1 MTMEDAIFRAVVDY
15 TPKVCVERALQN
27 GDGLYR
33 NEKFVDLEEQCLVFE
48 DLLRQLF
55 HIAKQLNPRD
65 VQGALRRFNAVHVGK
80 LFEEHAEG
88 GQSARSVRVQAQ
100 GIISLI
106 AYVNKRRRNWVD
118 GSRAR
123 AGIGRL
129 VRASAVALE
138 QPAAVRRRSK
148 TPPSRTPPSSRG
160 SEKAQACSYR
170 HDSMVRALSLT
181 EHEDL
186 QVVPVTAQDAP
197 IEVLSSQEAVD
208 PQGLLKPFTDWS
220 KGALARQPAD
230 GRIEYATMFVKKDA
244 DSAFKFARFEDGKEY
259 ESEIPALV
267 AKRPAMKRPAA
278 AANAEID
285 PEPATEILP
294 KSEDKKAQTR

>member
-1 MTMEDAIFRAVVDY
+1 MHHQPDR
-15 TPKVCVERALQN
+15 
-27 GDGLYR
+27 
-33 NEKFVDLEEQCLVFE
+33 
-48 DLLRQLF
+48 
-55 HIAKQLNPRD
+55 
-65 VQGALRRFNAVHVGK
+65 
-80 LFEEHAEG
+80 
-88 GQSARSVRVQAQ
+88 
-100 GIISLI
+100 LI

-129 VRASAVALE
+129 VRASAEAIE

-148 TPPSRTPPSSRG
+148 TPPSST
-160 SEKAQACSYR
+160 EKAQACGYR
-170 HDSMVRALSLT
+170 HDSMVRALMT
-181 EHEDL
+181 EQKDLEVL
-186 QVVPVTAQDAP
+186 QVVPVAAQNAP

-208 PQGLLKPFTDWS
+208 PEGLLKPFTDWS
-220 KGALARQPAD
+220 KGALARQHAD

-244 DSAFKFARFEDGKEY
+244 DSAFKFGRFEDGKEY

-285 PEPATEILP
+285 SEPATEILP
-294 KSEDKKAQTR
+294 KSEDKKAPTRHPEARRCVASQQASTA